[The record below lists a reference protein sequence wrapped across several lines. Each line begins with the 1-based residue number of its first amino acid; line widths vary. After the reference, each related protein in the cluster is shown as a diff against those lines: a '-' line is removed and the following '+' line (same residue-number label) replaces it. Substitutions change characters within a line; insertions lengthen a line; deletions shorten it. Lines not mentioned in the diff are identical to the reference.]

1 MFIYS
6 VIIVLFSDRMN
17 GCNEGGTNMKKNW
30 QVLTSLIAAM
40 FILSLFA
47 GSAMAQ
53 KPDKYEKAEEKYQQR
68 IEKAQQKLDDA
79 RDKFKAAKLKA
90 RSAKN
95 KPTRDELKN
104 NTVEYLEKSID
115 YLITHLEAQKSKVA
129 ESGSI
134 LPFDAAA
141 NLDAHIA
148 QLEDIRAGITLA
160 NSSDDY
166 VKFAREI
173 EEVAIK
179 ARLETRYYAGIL
191 INYRTELFL
200 ANADNVSARLD
211 AQIQE
216 LKDRGVDTAALEKKA
231 QAFNALVEEAREN
244 YLETLELFESH
255 SGFDSSG
262 MVTNVKDARAFLDKA
277 TDLQKDTLKKLKL
290 AARHLQ
296 DVFKDV
302 KKNSRKKAVVEGMGR
317 LVASGNG
324 RAVIEGDVNVT
335 LSGNATLKVSSNANV
350 TMSGNGSREVLGNG
364 EVKYQGYD
372 SITIEGR
379 NIRIEVSGNDISLEA
394 EGTGKAVLRG
404 NGTYRTERDFT
415 ASGEWEKEE

>member
-1 MFIYS
+1 
-6 VIIVLFSDRMN
+6 
-17 GCNEGGTNMKKNW
+17 MKKNW

-53 KPDKYEKAEEKYQQR
+53 KPEKYEKAEEKYQQR
-68 IEKAQQKLDDA
+68 IDKAQQKLEDA

-104 NTVEYLEKSID
+104 NTIEYLEKSID
-115 YLITHLEAQKSKVA
+115 YLISHLEAQKSKAA
-129 ESGSI
+129 ENSNI

-141 NLDAHIA
+141 NLDTHIA
-148 QLEDIRAGITLA
+148 QLEDIRAEIKLA

-173 EEVAIK
+173 EEIAVK

-216 LKDRGVDTAALEKKA
+216 LKDQGGDTAELEKKA
-231 QAFNALVEEAREN
+231 QAFKALVDEAREN

-255 SGFDSSG
+255 SGFDPSG
-262 MVTNVKDARAFLDKA
+262 MVTNIKDARAFLEKA
-277 TDLQKDTLKKLKL
+277 NDLQKDTLKKLKL

-296 DVFKDV
+296 DVFKDI
-302 KKNSRKKAVVEGMGR
+302 KKMSRKKAVVKGTGK

-324 RAVIEGDVNVT
+324 RAVIEGDVTVT
-335 LSGNATLKVSSNANV
+335 LSGSATLKVSSNANV
-350 TMSGNGSREVLGNG
+350 TTEGNGTREVLGNG

-372 SITIEGR
+372 SITIDGR
-379 NIRIEVSGNDISLEA
+379 NIRIEVSGNNISLEA

-404 NGTYRTERDFT
+404 NGTYRTEREFT
-415 ASGEWEKEE
+415 ASGEWDKEE

>member
-68 IEKAQQKLDDA
+68 IDKAQQKLDDA

-115 YLITHLEAQKSKVA
+115 YLIAHLEAQKSKVA

-231 QAFNALVEEAREN
+231 QAFKALVEEAREN

-404 NGTYRTERDFT
+404 NGTYRTEREFT

>member
-1 MFIYS
+1 
-6 VIIVLFSDRMN
+6 
-17 GCNEGGTNMKKNW
+17 MKKNW

-115 YLITHLEAQKSKVA
+115 YLIAHLEAQKSKVA
-129 ESGSI
+129 ESSSI

-148 QLEDIRAGITLA
+148 QLEDIRAGITLI

-173 EEVAIK
+173 EEVAVK

-200 ANADNVSARLD
+200 ANADNVSARLE

-216 LKDRGVDTAALEKKA
+216 LKDQGVDTAALEKKA
-231 QAFNALVEEAREN
+231 QAFKALVEEAREN

-262 MVTNVKDARAFLDKA
+262 MVTNIKDARAFLENA
-277 TDLQKDTLKKLKL
+277 TDLQKDTLKKLKS
-290 AARHLQ
+290 AAKHLQ

-302 KKNSRKKAVVEGMGR
+302 KKMSRKKAVVRGTGK

-372 SITIEGR
+372 SITIEGMS
-379 NIRIEVSGNDISLEA
+379 IRIEVSGNDISLEA

-404 NGTYRTERDFT
+404 NGTYRTEREFT

>member
-6 VIIVLFSDRMN
+6 AIIVLFSDRMN
-17 GCNEGGTNMKKNW
+17 GCNEGGKNMKRNW

-47 GSAMAQ
+47 GIATAQ

-68 IEKAQQKLDDA
+68 IDKAQQKLEDA
-79 RDKFKAAKLKA
+79 KDKFKAAKLKA

-115 YLITHLEAQKSKVA
+115 YLIAHLEAQKSKAA
-129 ESGSI
+129 ESSNI

-148 QLEDIRAGITLA
+148 QLEDIRAGLALA
-160 NSSDDY
+160 NSSEEY

-173 EEVAIK
+173 EEIAVK
-179 ARLETRYYAGIL
+179 ARLETRYYAGTL

-211 AQIQE
+211 ARIQE
-216 LKDRGVDTAALEKKA
+216 LKDQGVDTAALEKKA
-231 QAFNALVEEAREN
+231 QAFKALVEEAREN
-244 YLETLELFESH
+244 YQETLVLFESH
-255 SGFDSSG
+255 SGFDDSG
-262 MVTNVKDARAFLDKA
+262 MVTNIKDARAFLEKA
-277 TDLQKDTLKKLKL
+277 TDLQKDTLKKLKS
-290 AARHLQ
+290 AAKHLQ
-296 DVFKDV
+296 DAFKDV
-302 KKNSRKKAVVEGMGR
+302 KKMSRKKAVVQGTGR

-350 TMSGNGSREVLGNG
+350 TTNGNGTIEVLGNG
-364 EVKYQGYD
+364 EVKYQGYG
-372 SITIEGR
+372 SVTIEGR
-379 NIRIEVSGNDISLEA
+379 DIRIEVSGNGISLEA

-404 NGTYRTERDFT
+404 NGTYRTEQEFT
-415 ASGEWEKEE
+415 ASGEWKKEE

>member
-1 MFIYS
+1 
-6 VIIVLFSDRMN
+6 
-17 GCNEGGTNMKKNW
+17 MKKNW

-40 FILSLFA
+40 FILSLFT
-47 GSAMAQ
+47 GIAMAQ

-79 RDKFKAAKLKA
+79 RDKFKTAKLKA

-104 NTVEYLEKSID
+104 NTIEYLEKSID
-115 YLITHLEAQKSKVA
+115 YLIAHLESQKSKVA
-129 ESGSI
+129 ESSSI
-134 LPFDAAA
+134 LPFDASA

-173 EEVAIK
+173 EEVAVK

-216 LKDRGVDTAALEKKA
+216 LKDQGVDTAALEKKA
-231 QAFNALVEEAREN
+231 QAFKALVEEAREN
-244 YLETLELFESH
+244 YMETLELFESH

-262 MVTNVKDARAFLDKA
+262 MVTNIKDARAFLEKA
-277 TDLQKDTLKKLKL
+277 TDLQKDTLKKLKS
-290 AARHLQ
+290 AAKHLQ

-302 KKNSRKKAVVEGMGR
+302 KKNTRKKAVVQGTGK

-324 RAVIEGDVNVT
+324 RAMIEGDVNVT

-350 TMSGNGSREVLGNG
+350 TTEGNGSREVLGNG

-372 SITIEGR
+372 SVTIEGR
-379 NIRIEVSGNDISLEA
+379 NIKIEVSGNDISLEA

-404 NGTYRTERDFT
+404 NGTYRTEREFT